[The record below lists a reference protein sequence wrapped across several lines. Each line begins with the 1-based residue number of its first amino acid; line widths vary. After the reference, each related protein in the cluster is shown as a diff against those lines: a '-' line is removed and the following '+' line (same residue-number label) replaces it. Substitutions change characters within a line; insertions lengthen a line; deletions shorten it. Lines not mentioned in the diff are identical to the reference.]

1 MIILLTGCLPPSSVT
16 KEDVNI
22 TANESREDVIDM
34 MVESPVVDDG
44 LTIIDPENSGV
55 KRQMV
60 EIEGYQ
66 KGVKFKDSSWQ
77 DYPISLNLNMVPLR
91 KFFELIGELTDL
103 NFIVGEE
110 IKGELTIELNNVS
123 WIEVLEMVLRE
134 KNLIHDVNPSG
145 TVVTVHTYEFI
156 AKQSKDYESAL
167 TSKIQVINSLSGLE
181 TKTTAIF
188 KLNYAKPGVLAEQL
202 KSVIATLE
210 AGGESGSVEQR
221 ATFVID
227 TRTNSLIVQ
236 ATPSDIE
243 WIKTTID
250 NLDKP
255 TKQVMVEV
263 FIIEA
268 SDGFEQALGSRIS
281 VFHKGAS
288 NNDLERISIT
298 GTGGTPP
305 TATGEITTAAAGGSI
320 ASNTIAGATGGIVGV
335 FAGNSTDLR
344 IELEAMQT
352 ESLIKIVSNPKL
364 FIIDN
369 ETATIE
375 DGQEIPYQLA
385 AQAGATPTT
394 SFKTAALSLK
404 VTPSIIPDGN
414 VYLDLE
420 VNKDSP
426 LAGSSPPPIS
436 TKNIKTKLLIQDGG
450 VAMIGGIVKS
460 TESTAEDGVPF
471 FKDLPVIGNLFKS
484 KTDSDSK
491 NTLYIFIAP
500 RVL

>member
-1 MIILLTGCLPPSSVT
+1 MSKSNKFYFLLALMVILLTGCLPPSSVT

-288 NNDLERISIT
+288 NNDLERIS
-298 GTGGTPP
+298 
-305 TATGEITTAAAGGSI
+305 
-320 ASNTIAGATGGIVGV
+320 
-335 FAGNSTDLR
+335 
-344 IELEAMQT
+344 
-352 ESLIKIVSNPKL
+352 
-364 FIIDN
+364 
-369 ETATIE
+369 
-375 DGQEIPYQLA
+375 
-385 AQAGATPTT
+385 
-394 SFKTAALSLK
+394 
-404 VTPSIIPDGN
+404 
-414 VYLDLE
+414 
-420 VNKDSP
+420 
-426 LAGSSPPPIS
+426 
-436 TKNIKTKLLIQDGG
+436 
-450 VAMIGGIVKS
+450 
-460 TESTAEDGVPF
+460 
-471 FKDLPVIGNLFKS
+471 
-484 KTDSDSK
+484 
-491 NTLYIFIAP
+491 
-500 RVL
+500 